1 MTAAPVREPAARRA
15 SPAWWIG
22 VSIVLV
28 AANLRPAVVAV
39 SPLLEEIRAVERL
52 SGTAAGVLTALPVL
66 CFGLLA
72 PAAPRLAA
80 RFGIERSLL
89 GALVV
94 LCLGFALRIVD
105 ATAALF
111 GGTVL
116 VGAAIAIGNVLLP
129 ALIKRDFAHRAGLM
143 TGLYTMAISAGG
155 GLAAGLTVPVARAA
169 GLGWHGA
176 VGAWG
181 LFALAALL
189 VWSPRGFGAQHRPDA
204 AETASPGGLWRN
216 ALAWQVTA
224 FMGLQSLSFY
234 AAAAWLPAIFVSRGA
249 DPTTAGWLL
258 SLASGVGIVS
268 SLVTPVIAARMRTQT
283 AAVLA
288 ATGTSALG
296 LLGILLLPGAEVV
309 SMAVLGFGQGASLAL
324 ALTLIVL
331 RAPDGAHA
339 SQLSGMAQS
348 VGYTVAATGP
358 FLLGAVHD
366 LTQTWTVPLVL
377 LLALFL
383 PQALCGGLAGRA
395 RFVVRRARDVRLT
408 RPG

>member
-1 MTAAPVREPAARRA
+1 MTATVVPETTTRRA

-39 SPLLEEIRAVERL
+39 SPLLEEIQAVERL

-72 PAAPRLAA
+72 PVAPRLAA
-80 RFGIERSLL
+80 RFGIERTLF

-94 LCLGFALRIVD
+94 LCLGIALRIVD

-111 GGTVL
+111 AGTVL
-116 VGAAIAIGNVLLP
+116 VGGAIAVGNVLLP
-129 ALIKRDFAHRAGLM
+129 GLIKRDFAHRTGLM
-143 TGLYTMAISAGG
+143 TGLYTMAITAGG

-176 VGAWG
+176 LGAWG
-181 LFALAALL
+181 LFALVALL
-189 VWSPRGFGAQHRPDA
+189 VWSPQAHGAQHRPRQ
-204 AETASPGGLWRN
+204 ESGSPGGLWRN

-224 FMGLQSLSFY
+224 FMGLQSLCFY
-234 AAAAWLPAIFVSRGA
+234 AAAAWLPAVFVSRGA
-249 DPTTAGWLL
+249 DAAAAGWLL
-258 SLASGVGIVS
+258 SLANGVGIAG
-268 SLVTPVIAARMRTQT
+268 SLVAPVVAARLRAQT
-283 AAVLA
+283 AVAVA
-288 ATGTSALG
+288 ATGVTALG
-296 LLGILLLPGAEVV
+296 LLGTLLLPGAEIV
-309 SMAVLGFGQGASLAL
+309 SMAVFGIGQGAAIGT

-348 VGYTVAATGP
+348 MGYLLAASGP
-358 FLLGAVHD
+358 FMLGALHD
-366 LTQTWTVPLVL
+366 LTDSWTVPLVV
-377 LLALFL
+377 LLALL
-383 PQALCGGLAGRA
+383 APQALSGGLAGRE
-395 RFVVRRARDVRLT
+395 RFVARRRAPSSGL
-408 RPG
+408 

>member
-1 MTAAPVREPAARRA
+1 MTATVVPETTTRRA

-39 SPLLEEIRAVERL
+39 SPLLEEIQAVERL

-72 PAAPRLAA
+72 PVAPRLAA
-80 RFGIERSLL
+80 RFGIERTLF

-94 LCLGFALRIVD
+94 LCLGIALRIVD

-111 GGTVL
+111 AGTVL
-116 VGAAIAIGNVLLP
+116 VGGAIAVGNVLLP
-129 ALIKRDFAHRAGLM
+129 GLIKRDFAHRTGLM
-143 TGLYTMAISAGG
+143 TGLYTMAITAGG

-176 VGAWG
+176 LGAWG
-181 LFALAALL
+181 LFALVALL
-189 VWSPRGFGAQHRPDA
+189 VWSPQAHGAQHRPRQ
-204 AETASPGGLWRN
+204 ESGSPGGLWRN

-224 FMGLQSLSFY
+224 FMGLQSLCFY
-234 AAAAWLPAIFVSRGA
+234 AAAAWLPAVFVSRGA
-249 DPTTAGWLL
+249 DAAAAGWLL
-258 SLASGVGIVS
+258 SLANGVGIAG
-268 SLVTPVIAARMRTQT
+268 SLVAPVVAARLRAQT
-283 AAVLA
+283 AVAVA
-288 ATGTSALG
+288 ATGVTALG
-296 LLGILLLPGAEVV
+296 LLGTLLLPGAEIV
-309 SMAVLGFGQGASLAL
+309 SMAVFGIGQGAAIGI

-348 VGYTVAATGP
+348 MGYLLAASGP
-358 FLLGAVHD
+358 FMLGALHD
-366 LTQTWTVPLVL
+366 LTDSWTVPLVV
-377 LLALFL
+377 LLALL
-383 PQALCGGLAGRA
+383 APQALSGGLAGRE
-395 RFVVRRARDVRLT
+395 RFVARRRAPSSGL
-408 RPG
+408 

>member
-1 MTAAPVREPAARRA
+1 VTATVVREPTTRRA
-15 SPAWWIG
+15 SPTWWIG

-80 RFGIERSLL
+80 RFGIERTLL

-94 LCLGFALRIVD
+94 LCLGFAVRIVD

-111 GGTVL
+111 AGTIL
-116 VGAAIAIGNVLLP
+116 VGGAIAVGNVLLP
-129 ALIKRDFAHRAGLM
+129 GLIKRDFAHRTGLM

-176 VGAWG
+176 LGAWG
-181 LFALAALL
+181 LFALVALL
-189 VWSPRGFGAQHRPDA
+189 VWSPQAWGTQHRPRPDSG
-204 AETASPGGLWRN
+204 SPGGLWRN
-216 ALAWQVTA
+216 AVAWQVTG
-224 FMGLQSLSFY
+224 FMGLQSLGFY
-234 AAAAWLPAIFVSRGA
+234 AGGAWLPAVFVSRGA

-258 SLASGVGIVS
+258 SLASGVGIVG
-268 SLVTPVIAARMRTQT
+268 SLVAPVVAARMRAQT
-283 AAVLA
+283 AAALA
-288 ATGTSALG
+288 ATGVSALG
-296 LLGILLLPGAEVV
+296 LLGVLLLPGAEIV
-309 SMAVLGFGQGASLAL
+309 SMAVLGLGQGAAL
-324 ALTLIVL
+324 AIALTVIVL

-339 SQLSGMAQS
+339 TQLSGMAQS
-348 VGYTVAATGP
+348 VGYVLAATGP
-358 FLLGAVHD
+358 FMLGALHD
-366 LTQTWTVPLVL
+366 LTDSWTVPLVV
-377 LLALFL
+377 LLALYA
-383 PQALCGGLAGRA
+383 PQALSGALAGRE
-395 RFVVRRARDVRLT
+395 RFVARRRR
-408 RPG
+408 